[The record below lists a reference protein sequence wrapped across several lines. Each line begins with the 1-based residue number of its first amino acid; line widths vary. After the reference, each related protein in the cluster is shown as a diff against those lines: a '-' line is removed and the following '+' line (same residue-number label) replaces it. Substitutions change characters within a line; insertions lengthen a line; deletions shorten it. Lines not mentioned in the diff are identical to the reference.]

1 MAVSRGRNGLA
12 GWKAKKMNKALLA
25 LLLAAGVT
33 TPALADPPR
42 EQRIEIRHDG
52 DRDGRWNRGDW
63 NRGDWRGDRH
73 DRWDN
78 RRGDRD
84 GRNWDRNDHRRW
96 DGDRRER
103 RDWGDRDWRGD
114 NHRNWNRGDWREWR
128 RYDYYRPDPR
138 YGRYYPDYY
147 YRDGRYYQPWR
158 MGYGDRIYRGYNG
171 RYYCRRD
178 DGTTGL
184 ILGAIGGGLLG
195 DALAPGDSRTV
206 GALIGGTL
214 GAVLGREIDRDGV
227 RCR

>member
-1 MAVSRGRNGLA
+1 
-12 GWKAKKMNKALLA
+12 MNKALLA
-25 LLLAAGVT
+25 LLLATGVA

-42 EQRIEIRHDG
+42 AERIEIRHDG
-52 DRDGRWNRGDW
+52 DRDGRWDRGNRDHRWSERRNWNRDDRRRWDRERDW
-63 NRGDWRGDRH
+63 RDDRRRDGRWDRGDWRQ
-73 DRWDN
+73 
-78 RRGDRD
+78 
-84 GRNWDRNDHRRW
+84 
-96 DGDRRER
+96 
-103 RDWGDRDWRGD
+103 
-114 NHRNWNRGDWREWR
+114 WR

-138 YGRYYPDYY
+138 YGRYYPDHY
-147 YRDGRYYQPWR
+147 YRDGRYYGVR
-158 MGYGDRIYRGYNG
+158 RLGYDDRIYRGNNG

-206 GALIGGTL
+206 GALVGGAL